1 METNFGMVKSETR
14 PACHFFRTVVLDAA
28 GFVPYRRRPS
38 QPSVCLFGVPEG
50 GALPGLR

>member
-1 METNFGMVKSETR
+1 MEKNLWMAKSETR
-14 PACHFFRTVVLDAA
+14 PACRFFRAVVLDVAV
-28 GFVPYRRRPS
+28 FVPHRRRPS